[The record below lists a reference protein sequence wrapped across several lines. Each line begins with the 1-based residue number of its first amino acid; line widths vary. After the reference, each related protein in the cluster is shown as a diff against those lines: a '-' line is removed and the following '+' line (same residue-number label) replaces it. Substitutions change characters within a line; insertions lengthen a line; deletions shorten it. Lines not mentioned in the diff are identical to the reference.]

1 MPQRLRS
8 HPCGR
13 KHSGGLADGT
23 AGAAV
28 AGRISQARPQFDR
41 SRSVSL
47 AKFPAGWLAG
57 LRLRDELGVQ
67 ISLQAFDT
75 AFRTV
80 TRFLDAT
87 ERIFRRRYGDA
98 IDAYHTGLHGVA
110 DGSCGLLRRGEG
122 ISRQTIRQ

>member
-13 KHSGGLADGT
+13 KHSGGLANGT

-41 SRSVSL
+41 SRSVSFPKFL
-47 AKFPAGWLAG
+47 AGLLAG
-57 LRLRDELGVQ
+57 LRLRDELRVQ
-67 ISLQAFDT
+67 ISLQTFDT

-80 TRFLDAT
+80 ARFLDAT
-87 ERIFRRRYGDA
+87 ERSFRRRYGAA
-98 IDAYHTGLHGVA
+98 IDAYH
-110 DGSCGLLRRGEG
+110 S
-122 ISRQTIRQ
+122 